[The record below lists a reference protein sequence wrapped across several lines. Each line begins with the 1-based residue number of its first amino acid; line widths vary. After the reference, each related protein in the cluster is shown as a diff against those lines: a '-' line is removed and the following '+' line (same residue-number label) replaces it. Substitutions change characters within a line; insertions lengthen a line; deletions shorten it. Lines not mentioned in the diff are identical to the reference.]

1 MFRTTFLLILANL
14 AQASHIERDVIIYGG
29 TSAGAAA
36 AIQTSRMGKSVILI
50 EPSQHV
56 GGLTSG
62 GLGMTDSGKREVI
75 GGISREFYQGLQ
87 QHYHQPASWR
97 QEKPSDYQHYSK
109 RDDAIWRFE
118 PHVAEI
124 TLRKMLAEAKV
135 EVIYGERLDLVNGV
149 TKDGK
154 NITEIRMESGE
165 AFRGKIFIDA
175 TYEGDLMAKAG
186 VSYTIGREPNSKYGE
201 TLNGV
206 QTENAR
212 SHQFFHPVDPYL
224 IPGDP
229 KSGLLP
235 GIHGEDPG
243 EEGAGDHR
251 VQAYCFRM
259 CLTDDP
265 SNRVPFP
272 KPDGYDPLRYE
283 LYLRYIQQ
291 GWRTVWGN
299 HKDMPNRKTDTNN
312 HGGFS
317 TDNIGMNYDYPD
329 GDYATREAI
338 IKEHETYQKGLFWF
352 LCNDPRVPE
361 DLQKNI
367 SKWGLAKD
375 EFTDNGNWPHQIY
388 VREARRMVSDYVQ
401 TEADCFRTRQTPMS
415 VGMGSYN
422 MDSHHVQRYVDKNGH
437 ARNEGDV
444 QVSPGGPYQIS
455 YRAIRPKKE
464 ECHNLLVPAA
474 LSASHIAFGSIRM
487 EPVFMVLGQSAATG
501 ACQAIDQKV
510 AVQDIDPA
518 KLKARLLADKQVLD
532 YERPAR
538 TAPLPISK
546 IRGTV
551 VDDPRAQF
559 EGFENRSQASAGY
572 VGSGYRHNG
581 GARKAGDPIQRA
593 VFTPDLPEEGSY
605 QVALAFTNHDNRA
618 TNATVTIHYHGG
630 SKTFKVNQRKANAS
644 PLLTLGVYPF
654 EKGTSGKVV
663 VSDGG
668 ADGFVIADAVQFYKK
683 PGHR

>member
-1 MFRTTFLLILANL
+1 MLKALSLLLIPILAH
-14 AQASHIERDVIIYGG
+14 ASHIERDVIVYGG
-29 TSAGAAA
+29 TSAGVAA

-50 EPSQHV
+50 EPSSHV

-75 GGISREFYQGLQ
+75 GGISREFYQRLQ
-87 QHYHQPASWR
+87 QHYHQPDAWR
-97 QEKPSDYQHYSK
+97 QQQAADYAYYKKS
-109 RDDAIWRFE
+109 DDAIWRFE
-118 PHVAEI
+118 PRIAED
-124 TLRKMLAEAKV
+124 TLRAMLAEAKV
-135 EVIYGERLDLVNGV
+135 QVVHGQRLDLKNGV
-149 TKDGK
+149 TKEGP
-154 NITEIRMESGE
+154 NITEIRMESGD
-165 AFRGKIFIDA
+165 AYRGKIFIDG

-186 VSYTIGREPNSKYGE
+186 VTYTVGREPNSKYDE

-206 QTENAR
+206 QTRNAR
-212 SHQFFHPVDPYL
+212 SHQLDHNVDPY
-224 IPGDP
+224 ITPGDP

-235 GIHGEDPG
+235 GVQAEGPG

-251 VQAYCFRM
+251 IQAYCFRM

-265 SNRVPFP
+265 ANRVAFP
-272 KPDGYDPLRYE
+272 KPEGYDPLRYE
-283 LYLRYIQQ
+283 LYLRYILK
-291 GWRTVWGN
+291 GWRNVWGN
-299 HKDMPNRKTDTNN
+299 HKPMPNRKTDTNN

-317 TDNIGMNYDYPD
+317 TDNIGMNYAYPD

-352 LCNDPRVPE
+352 LCNDPRVPK
-361 DLQKNI
+361 DLQDNI

-422 MDSHHVQRYVDKNGH
+422 MDSHHVQRYVDENGF

-455 YRAIRPKKE
+455 YRSIRPKKE
-464 ECHNLLVPAA
+464 ECQNLLVPAA

-510 AVQDIDPA
+510 SVQDIDPA
-518 KLKARLLADKQVLD
+518 QLEARLLADKQVLD
-532 YERPAR
+532 YARPAKK
-538 TAPLPISK
+538 APIPVSK
-546 IRGTV
+546 LKGIV
-551 VDDPRAQF
+551 VDDTDAQF
-559 EGFENRSQASAGY
+559 TGFTHRSHSTPGY
-572 VGSGYRHNG
+572 IGTGYRHNG
-581 GARKAGDPIQRA
+581 GPSKGPAQRA
-593 VFTPDLPEEGSY
+593 EYIPDLPEEGAY
-605 QVALAFTNHDNRA
+605 QVRVAYTPNPNRA

-630 SKTFKVNQRKANAS
+630 SKTLKVNQRKAQTA
-644 PLLTLGVYPF
+644 PLITLGVYPF
-654 EKGTSGKVV
+654 KKGTTGKVV
-663 VSDGG
+663 ISDEG
-668 ADGFVIADAVQFYKK
+668 ADGYVIADAVEFYKK
-683 PGHR
+683 PGHQ